1 MAITKPAEPQDADAI
16 AELLD
21 ELDRF
26 YGATETEPRAL
37 RIEQIRRAL
46 FENPP
51 SAYALLAWEGD
62 KLVGFAAYSFLWPAA
77 GVTRSLYLKELYVVE
92 EFRRSGIGQLL
103 MQSIFDTAARNE
115 CSRVEWATDTFN
127 ADAQRFYE
135 RLGFKTLST
144 KVDYRVEGEQLLQA
158 TQAVSGASS

>member
-1 MAITKPAEPQDADAI
+1 
-16 AELLD
+16 
-21 ELDRF
+21 
-26 YGATETEPRAL
+26 
-37 RIEQIRRAL
+37 
-46 FENPP
+46 
-51 SAYALLAWEGD
+51 LLAWEGD